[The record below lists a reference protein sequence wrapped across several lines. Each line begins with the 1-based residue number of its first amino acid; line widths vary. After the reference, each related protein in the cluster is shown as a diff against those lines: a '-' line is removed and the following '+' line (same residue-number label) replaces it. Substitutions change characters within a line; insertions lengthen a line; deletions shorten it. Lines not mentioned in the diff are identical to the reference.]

1 MRRAKAYIA
10 QMTQDKALKT
20 LRARTTRLSLAS
32 LLVSASCSSTQYVGR
47 VLTPENAETIRATG
61 TPYVTVL
68 GPDGKQQGTLLEVGA
83 TRSLIQLQHST
94 IKTGMPPK
102 LQVQSTQYSTMS
114 VDNSSI
120 REVTTANHARGAGE
134 GLGLGFVGGALGG
147 AALGALGGSS
157 GCGRGEAVCFD
168 SLGRGGGAMLG
179 ALIGLSG
186 GVFYGAIIGAMIGH
200 RTTYTFE

>member
-1 MRRAKAYIA
+1 MWSFRKVAKRVVQAA
-10 QMTQDKALKT
+10 RLGLAALV
-20 LRARTTRLSLAS
+20 LGSS
-32 LLVSASCSSTQYVGR
+32 SGCSSTAHLGR

-68 GPDGKQQGTLLEVGA
+68 GPDGKQQGKLLEVGA
-83 TRSLIQLQHST
+83 TRSLVQLQRST
-94 IKTGMPPK
+94 MKAGTVPK

-120 REVTTANHARGAGE
+120 REVTTTNHARGAGD
-134 GLGLGFVGGALGG
+134 GLEWGILGGGLAG

-157 GCGRGEAVCFD
+157 ECGRGQAVCFD
-168 SLGRGGGAMLG
+168 SGGRSASVWLG
-179 ALIGLSG
+179 ALIGLVG
-186 GVFYGAIIGAMIGH
+186 GVFYGPIVGAIIGH

>member
-1 MRRAKAYIA
+1 MRRAKAG
-10 QMTQDKALKT
+10 
-20 LRARTTRLSLAS
+20 LAS
-32 LLVSASCSSTQYVGR
+32 LVLASASCSSTQYVGR
-47 VLTPENAETIRATG
+47 VLKPENAETIRATG
-61 TPYVTVL
+61 TPYVTVI
-68 GPDGKQQGTLLEVGA
+68 GPDGKQQGKLLEVGA

-94 IKTGMPPK
+94 MKVAMQPK

-120 REVTTANHARGAGE
+120 REIKTADRARGARE

-168 SLGRGGGAMLG
+168 GLSRGGRAMLG

-186 GVFYGAIIGAMIGH
+186 GVFYGPIIGAVIGH